1 MRWVG
6 QGTCVG
12 ENKNAYGLSL
22 GKPEGITHLEN
33 LAMDGRIIMNIM
45 ELNPSREAVS
55 SLANQ

>member
-1 MRWVG
+1 M
-6 QGTCVG
+6 G

-55 SLANQ
+55 SLANQYISRIL